1 MYTVEEASKQLKV
14 SKVTIYSKLKKFD
27 TMVVLKQ
34 GKKYI
39 TDDLFKLI
47 QDDLKVRNA
56 DNNNLNLN
64 NNINLNDEIAMDT
77 EDLINL
83 NKDLV
88 NTLMEQL
95 REKDRQI
102 SELHKLIENNQVL
115 LKQEKEVNQIQ
126 LEEHIRE
133 LDIKLND
140 VKENMDKRKEEQQ
153 EKRKGL
159 LKKCMFWVG

>member
-1 MYTVEEASKQLKV
+1 MYTVEEVSKQLKV

-27 TMVVLKQ
+27 TLVVLKQ

-47 QDDLKVRNA
+47 QDDLKIRNA
-56 DNNNLNLN
+56 DNNNLNSN
-64 NNINLNDEIAMDT
+64 NNINLNDEMAMDT
-77 EDLINL
+77 DNLINL

-88 NTLMEQL
+88 NTLIEQL

-140 VKENMDKRKEEQQ
+140 VKENMEKRKGEQQ

>member
-1 MYTVEEASKQLKV
+1 MYTVEEVSKQLKV
-14 SKVTIYSKLKKFD
+14 SKVTIYSKLKKFNNL
-27 TMVVLKQ
+27 VVLKQ

-47 QDDLKVRNA
+47 QDDLKVKNA
-56 DNNNLNLN
+56 D
-64 NNINLNDEIAMDT
+64 NNINLNDEIATDT

-115 LKQEKEVNQIQ
+115 LRQEKEVNQIQ

-140 VKENMDKRKEEQQ
+140 VKENMNKRKEEQQ

-159 LKKCMFWVG
+159 LKKCMFWIG